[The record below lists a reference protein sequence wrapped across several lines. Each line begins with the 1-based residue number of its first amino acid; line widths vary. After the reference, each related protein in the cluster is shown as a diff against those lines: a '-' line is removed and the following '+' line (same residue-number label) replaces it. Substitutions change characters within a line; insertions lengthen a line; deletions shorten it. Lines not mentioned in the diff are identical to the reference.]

1 MSFKS
6 LRNFIERLEREG
18 EIIRIKDKLSPRF
31 EIAAFFEILGKKEGN
46 PAAIIENVEGYDI
59 PVVGN
64 LLGSKRRLAM
74 ALETDEDNIFKD
86 FSRINEKGLPPE
98 IISPAPVKDV
108 VIDKDIDILR
118 DFPVLT
124 YHEKD
129 AGPYITQGIVFS
141 KDPES
146 GNRTMGVHR
155 LQVKGKNRL
164 GIFLA
169 SKTSTEYF
177 HNAEEK
183 GKPLN
188 VAIAIGVDPVI
199 LIASV
204 SWSPF
209 GDKLTLAGTLRRKP
223 LELTPA
229 ESVDLEVPAN
239 AMIVME
245 GKILP
250 NLREKEGPFGES
262 TGYYITAQNPVIE
275 ITTITHQKEPIY
287 SIFKPFSVEDDL
299 LTAFAFKRNMLAE
312 LKKIV
317 PSVQDISL
325 SMHTSHLIISLK
337 KRDEGE
343 ARRAI
348 YSVLSDNA
356 YAKHAIVVDDD
367 IDIYNLREVEWAI
380 STRFQADKDLIILSD
395 INGSLIDPSVKQGH
409 LTAKCGLDA
418 TTPLDQID
426 KFEKITIPQKA
437 RNKVKNILENM

>member
-18 EIIRIKDKLSPRF
+18 EIIRVKDKLSPRF

-209 GDKLTLAGTLRRKP
+209 GDKLTLAGTLRREP

-275 ITTITHQKEPIY
+275 ITTITQ
-287 SIFKPFSVEDDL
+287 
-299 LTAFAFKRNMLAE
+299 
-312 LKKIV
+312 
-317 PSVQDISL
+317 
-325 SMHTSHLIISLK
+325 
-337 KRDEGE
+337 
-343 ARRAI
+343 RR
-348 YSVLSDNA
+348 SRCHS
-356 YAKHAIVVDDD
+356 
-367 IDIYNLREVEWAI
+367 
-380 STRFQADKDLIILSD
+380 
-395 INGSLIDPSVKQGH
+395 
-409 LTAKCGLDA
+409 
-418 TTPLDQID
+418 
-426 KFEKITIPQKA
+426 
-437 RNKVKNILENM
+437 KNRL